1 MAVDEQRR
9 NALYRAT
16 AEVFG
21 EDHAATMFEML
32 PPPSSELATEGSVAS
47 LGASVDQRFAEA
59 EDRLMRIDRRLDQ
72 VDRRLE
78 QVERR
83 LEQVDRHLDQIDRR
97 LGLIDRHLEQIDNRF
112 EQVDARFEQVDQQFD
127 TLRHELVSTFRGE
140 LVTAVSG
147 QARLLLVAVMS
158 TVAGVGG
165 LAIAF
170 SQLL

>member
-9 NALYRAT
+9 NALYRAA
-16 AEVFG
+16 AEVLG

-59 EDRLMRIDRRLDQ
+59 EDRLLQIDRRLDQ

-78 QVERR
+78 QVDRR
-83 LEQVDRHLDQIDRR
+83 LDQIDRR
-97 LGLIDRHLEQIDNRF
+97 LEQIDRRLDHMDRRF
-112 EQVDARFEQVDQQFD
+112 DQIDQRFDQVDQQFD
-127 TLRHELVSTFRGE
+127 LLRHELVAAFRGE
-140 LVTAVSG
+140 LVAAVSS
-147 QARLLLVAVMS
+147 QARLMMIAVIS
-158 TVAGVGG
+158 TVVGVGG

-170 SQLL
+170 TQLL